1 MRATRSAALIAKS
14 PSTLVFMALTINI
27 SLRNY
32 DRLSDRCEHL
42 TQAYSVLKSGV
53 LVRRPKDDHFE
64 RVIEIHCSE
73 DEAKALI
80 ALAKSVCRE
89 AIPEIE
95 KSINTL
101 REL

>member
-1 MRATRSAALIAKS
+1 
-14 PSTLVFMALTINI
+14 MALTINI
-27 SLRNY
+27 SLPNY

-53 LVRRPKDDHFE
+53 VIRRPKDDRFE
-64 RVIEIHCSE
+64 RLVEIRCSE
-73 DEAKALI
+73 DEAQALI
-80 ALAKSVCRE
+80 NLAKSVCRD

-95 KSINTL
+95 KSIDTL